1 MITSLYNLCLLITT
15 NKDTFR
21 VVSMQ
26 TDNTLFLGSEQFAIL
41 KEEELQK
48 AYLSAKPRDKLS
60 YITNLIFNRYVLVQD
75 SDDTIV
81 LLQKD

>member
-26 TDNTLFLGSEQFAIL
+26 TDDTLFLGSEQFAIL
-41 KEEELQK
+41 EEEELQK

-60 YITNLIFNRYVLVQD
+60 YITNLIFNKCVLA
-75 SDDTIV
+75 
-81 LLQKD
+81 